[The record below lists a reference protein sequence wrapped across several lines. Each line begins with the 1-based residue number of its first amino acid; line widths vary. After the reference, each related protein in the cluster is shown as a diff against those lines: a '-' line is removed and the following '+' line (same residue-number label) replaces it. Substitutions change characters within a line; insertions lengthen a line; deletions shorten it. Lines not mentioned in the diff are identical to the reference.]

1 MSITDNL
8 NELKPLKQWV
18 NYIRIWNPTKHS
30 GAGGYDKPPINPYT
44 LRDGKTTDPATW
56 ATYTEAAANIGK
68 TARHR
73 DTKHKDDRGN
83 APIVSAA
90 VEGTG
95 LVLAGGYCGVDLDG
109 VIDENGNLTPLAAR
123 IVEVL
128 DTYTEISPSG
138 RGLHC
143 LLYCEDLLQAGR
155 NFGKQ
160 FLLDATGRITN
171 DKGKCYEL
179 EVYFYTNGGRYFT
192 VTGNVFLD
200 RPIARNK
207 SDKLLRLYDFYT
219 EKTKQYRAALTPPR
233 PVGTHFETERPANGD
248 ENKTMIESALQAIDP
263 GDLDFK
269 EWASIMTA
277 LKVLGYTLDKAEK
290 WSAGDL
296 CGSTNLKNDTDTN
309 TRRWNNFHFEN
320 GDHSAAGIIINAAK
334 IYGWTPADAFT
345 DDQRT
350 QYGRSLHP
358 DKEKRREY
366 GRSLYTEEQ
375 RREYGRSLYTEE
387 QRREYGRKMNQ
398 LTPEEERRYEEIAK
412 ALRERAK
419 RKTQTPTAKGWN

>member
-44 LRDGKTTDPATW
+44 LRDGKTTDAATW

-73 DTKHKDDRGN
+73 DTKHKDERGN

-109 VIDENGNLTPLAAR
+109 VMDENGNLAPFAAR
-123 IVEVL
+123 IIEVL

-160 FLLDATGRITN
+160 FLLDTAGRITN
-171 DKGKCYEL
+171 EAGKRYEL

-192 VTGNVFLD
+192 VTGKVYRD
-200 RPIARNK
+200 RPIARDK
-207 SDKLLRLYDFYT
+207 SKYLLRLYDFYT
-219 EKTKQYRAALTPPR
+219 DKAKQYRATITPPR
-233 PVGTHFETERPANGD
+233 PVGTHSEPSRPVNGD
-248 ENKTMIESALQAIDP
+248 GNRTMIESALQAIDP
-263 GDLDFK
+263 AELDFG
-269 EWASIMTA
+269 EWAAIGSG
-277 LKVLGYTLDKAEK
+277 LKQNGYSCDVWENWSDNGGRNSKHVTNYTYTRWENLKDIDEPTRAILGIARRFG
-290 WSAGDL
+290 WSA
-296 CGSTNLKNDTDTN
+296 
-309 TRRWNNFHFEN
+309 
-320 GDHSAAGIIINAAK
+320 
-334 IYGWTPADAFT
+334 ADAFT
-345 DDQRT
+345 DEQRT
-350 QYGRSLHP
+350 KYGQSLYT
-358 DKEKRREY
+358 DEQRAEY